1 MIELI
6 VNNPI
11 TFYMTIGI
19 SYVALCLIWHEK
31 EATEKLRDLNLD
43 GFVLNVAIPV
53 VIIILS
59 AAWPFYL
66 TRKIYRIIMG
76 IPR

>member
-19 SYVALCLIWHEK
+19 SYVALCLLWHEK
-31 EATEKLRDLNLD
+31 EAAEKLRDLDLD
-43 GFVLNVAIPV
+43 GFILNIAIPI
-53 VIIILS
+53 VIIVLS
-59 AAWPFYL
+59 AMWPFYL
-66 TRKIYRIIMG
+66 IRKIYRIITG
-76 IPR
+76 TPR

>member
-43 GFVLNVAIPV
+43 GFILNIAIPI
-53 VIIILS
+53 VIIVLS
-59 AAWPFYL
+59 AMWPFYL
-66 TRKIYRIIMG
+66 TRKIYRIITG
-76 IPR
+76 TPR